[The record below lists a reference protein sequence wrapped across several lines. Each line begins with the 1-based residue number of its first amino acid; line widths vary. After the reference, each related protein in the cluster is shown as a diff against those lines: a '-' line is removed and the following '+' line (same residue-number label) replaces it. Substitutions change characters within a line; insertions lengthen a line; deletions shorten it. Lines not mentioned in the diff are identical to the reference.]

1 LTTRDIYIKIEVIP
15 AYNPVDP
22 ESDPMP
28 PKQYRRDCMRNLGHL
43 DGTIPL
49 SELNTRRLNALVYRE
64 YLDPNYTL
72 PKPDKLVLA
81 DINEPIFFR
90 RVPSALIYAHAGER
104 LRIHV
109 LNADNAPH
117 SLHMHGL
124 AYGIDSAGAFP
135 FGTQATDGRRSD
147 EICPGQTWTYVF
159 DIKEDME
166 GAWPFHEHHPNIEHS
181 VNRGLF
187 GAIIVLPRE
196 MEGPQ
201 RSELPPA
208 LKKALE
214 ETNSKSKTISSQKS
228 RPYNSVTNFSVEA
241 QLELM
246 KESVK
251 HREFSIPHRNVT
263 LHVPLFYHVMNGS
276 GVPAFDSGDL
286 DPINRN
292 TFQVTFGTEGEFSYH
307 CTYHPIMRG
316 TVKVETGGPPS
327 RSVRIEDGPPDM
339 KFEPSNVVIAPGGT
353 VSWEHNGQYVHTVT
367 DDGGGMPSFCFNG
380 RAYVGN
386 TPTIVAH
393 SGQKIRW
400 YVFNLDLGMIW
411 HNFHPHAQR
420 WKFANE
426 TIDVRSM
433 GPAESF
439 VVETVAPSVLLLP
452 PEIEELQ
459 DEKKRPKHAK
469 KYVLRGDFL
478 FHCHVEMHMM
488 QGMVGLV
495 RSLQEVWL
503 TKEQAEKLSSER
515 GLPID
520 SGSNACPDVDFE
532 RCARLGL
539 GQWEEV
545 PGTPGGVTMMHAVL
559 LPNTNRVLYWGY
571 GPYPNQNRPNQDQ
584 SRVWD
589 QTTGYLRPANQ
600 PRDES
605 PDQNIWSGSHAFK
618 SDGTI
623 LVHGGFYVNPN
634 MNPSLDQN
642 TERLSF
648 IFDPTTLRWS
658 RTGMTNKG
666 RFYPTS
672 ITLSDGRILTL
683 YGVDNFQTGAPTSN
697 SIEIY
702 DPNNGTWGAPIL
714 VTWSDNLP
722 DYLFYP
728 WTYLLPGG
736 ELFIAG
742 PQYITRRFSWQA
754 PVSVPNKRW
763 LHTVVRRAPDGSM
776 QGRASDGNMQG
787 TSVLLPL
794 RPPNYEPRVLVAGGE
809 FINDQQ
815 WTDFIARTVEMID
828 LSEGSPSWRRLS
840 DMRRR
845 RTKPNSV
852 LLPDGSVL
860 VAGGVLDP
868 EPDGGPVEIFDPNDP
883 TATAGFNPNDPNAG
897 WTLGPSMRYKRM
909 YHSCAILLPDGSV
922 LMGGDPVSETPPR
935 DPTPHERYLPGYYFK
950 PRPEISSISTAT
962 LQYGSTFSIQT
973 PDAPSIAEVVL
984 IRPGVVTHGFNMSQ
998 RYVGCSITGRSANSI
1013 IVQAPPDGNIAP
1025 PGYYLLFIVNGARVP
1040 SVAKWVRIS

>member
-28 PKQYRRDCMRNLGHL
+28 PKQYRRDCMRNSGHL

-49 SELNTRRLNALVYRE
+49 SELNRRRLDALVYRE

-135 FGTQATDGRRSD
+135 FGNQTTDGRRSD
-147 EICPGQTWTYVF
+147 EICPGQTWTYIF
-159 DIKEDME
+159 DIKEYME
-166 GAWPFHEHHPNIEHS
+166 GVWPFHDHYQNTEDSI
-181 VNRGLF
+181 NRGLF

-201 RSELPPA
+201 RLRLPPA
-208 LKKALE
+208 LKKILE

-228 RPYNSVTNFSVEA
+228 RAYNNSVTNVSVEA
-241 QLELM
+241 QLALM
-246 KESVK
+246 KESEK
-251 HREFSIPHRNVT
+251 HREFSIPDRNVI

-276 GVPAFDSGDL
+276 GVPAFNSGDL
-286 DPINRN
+286 HPMHPP
-292 TFQVTFGTEGEFSYH
+292 FEVTFGTEGQFSYH
-307 CTYHPIMRG
+307 CTYHPIMQG
-316 TVKVETGGPPS
+316 TVKVETGGATLA
-327 RSVRIEDGPPDM
+327 SVRIVDAPDM
-339 KFEPSNVVIAPGGT
+339 KFDPSNVVIAPGGK
-353 VSWEHNGQYVHTVT
+353 VRWEHNGQYVHTVT

-400 YVFNLDLGMIW
+400 YVCNLDLGMMW
-411 HNFHPHAQR
+411 HNFHLHGQR
-420 WKFANE
+420 WRFANE

-439 VVETVAPSVLLLP
+439 VVETVAPPVLLLP
-452 PEIEELQ
+452 PEIEESQ
-459 DEKKRPKHAK
+459 EQKKRPKHAK
-469 KYVLRGDFL
+469 KHVLRGDFL
-478 FHCHVEMHMM
+478 FHCHVHMHMV

-503 TKEQAEKLSSER
+503 TKEQADKLSSER

-539 GQWEEV
+539 GKWEEV
-545 PGTPGGVTMMHAVL
+545 PGTPDGVTMMHAVL
-559 LPNTNRVLYWGY
+559 LPNLPNTNQVLYWGY
-571 GPYPNQNRPNQDQ
+571 GPRTDQ

-589 QTTGYLRPANQ
+589 QSTGNYLRPARQ
-600 PRDES
+600 PSEDS
-605 PDQNIWSGSHAFK
+605 PNQNIWSGSHAFK

-623 LVHGGFYVNPN
+623 LVHGGFYLNPAG
-634 MNPSLDQN
+634 NPSLDQN

-672 ITLSDGRILTL
+672 ITLSDGHILTL
-683 YGVDNFQTGAPTSN
+683 YGVDNFQAGAPISN

-702 DPNNGTWGAPIL
+702 DPNNGTWGAPIQL
-714 VTWSDNLP
+714 TWSP
-722 DYLFYP
+722 SYLFYP

-742 PQYITRRFSWQA
+742 PQDITRRFSWQA
-754 PVSVPNKRW
+754 PVDDPNKRW
-763 LHTVVRRAPDGSM
+763 PHALFP
-776 QGRASDGNMQG
+776 RASDGNMQG

-794 RPPNYEPRVLVAGGE
+794 RPPNYEPRVVVAGGE
-809 FINDQQ
+809 ILNPDGSINQQ
-815 WTDFIARTVEMID
+815 ATDRIAHTVEMID

-852 LLPDGSVL
+852 LLPDGRVL
-860 VAGGVLDP
+860 VAGGILDS

-883 TATAGFNPNDPNAG
+883 NATAGFNPNDPNAG

-909 YHSCAILLPDGSV
+909 YHSSAILLPDGSV
-922 LMGGDPVSETPPR
+922 LMGGDPVRETPPH

-984 IRPGVVTHGFNMSQ
+984 IKPGAVTHGFNMSQ

-1013 IVQAPPDGNIAP
+1013 VVQAPPDGNIAP